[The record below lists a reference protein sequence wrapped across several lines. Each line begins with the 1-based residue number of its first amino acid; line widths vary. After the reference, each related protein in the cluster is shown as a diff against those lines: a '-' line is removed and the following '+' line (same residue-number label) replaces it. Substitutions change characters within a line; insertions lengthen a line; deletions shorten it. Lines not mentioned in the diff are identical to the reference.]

1 MKNTGIIDN
10 RSKKMEYKRGKRL
23 ANGKG
28 LFNMLDVCK
37 KYGYSDKNIILSVSR
52 PEDLNSNWYVY
63 EKIQKD

>member
-1 MKNTGIIDN
+1 
-10 RSKKMEYKRGKRL
+10 MEYKRRKRL

-37 KYGYSDKNIILSVSR
+37 KYGYSDKNTILSVSR

>member
-1 MKNTGIIDN
+1 MK
-10 RSKKMEYKRGKRL
+10 EYKRGRRL

-37 KYGYSDKNIILSVSR
+37 KYNYSDKNTILSVTK

-63 EKIQKD
+63 EKILKE